1 MARGVL
7 IALLIGVA
15 AADAVAARL
24 KTDATLH
31 ARPSASSE
39 AVGQVPAGTRV
50 DVLSESGGWH
60 EVSSPVGRGFVR
72 NDQLVLGES
81 GEKTTKV
88 AEKKPD
94 EKKPDDKPKAAD
106 EKKPEEKK
114 PDEKK
119 PEEKKV
125 EEKKPEKPAPV
136 EMIRVPAE
144 EWRQLTEEVRL
155 LRERPEPATAADLQR
170 VEQTLTQAISAVGEK
185 AAAPAAPVVPVD
197 PPLPDTSLESVLA
210 VSPVLLIV
218 GGIIGWVAGRVTQ
231 RRRDNRNRIRV

>member
-7 IALLIGVA
+7 VALLISVA

-50 DVLSESGGWH
+50 EVLSESGGWH

-72 NDQLVLGES
+72 DDQLVLGES
-81 GEKTTKV
+81 GEKVTKV

-94 EKKPDDKPKAAD
+94 EKKPDDKPKAEEKKAED
-106 EKKPEEKK
+106 KKPEEKK
-114 PDEKK
+114 A
-119 PEEKKV
+119 
-125 EEKKPEKPAPV
+125 EKPAEKPAAV
-136 EMIRVPAE
+136 ETIRVPAE

-155 LRERPEPATAADLQR
+155 LRERPEPATVADLQR
-170 VEQTLTQAISAVGEK
+170 VEQTLTQAITAVGEK
-185 AAAPAAPVVPVD
+185 AAAPAAPVVPTE

-210 VSPVLLIV
+210 VSPVLLIL
-218 GGIIGWVAGRVTQ
+218 GGIIGWVVGRVTQ
-231 RRRDNRNRIRV
+231 RRRDSRNRIRV

>member
-81 GEKTTKV
+81 GEKVTKV

-94 EKKPDDKPKAAD
+94 EKKPDDKPKAEEKKAED
-106 EKKPEEKK
+106 KKPEEKK
-114 PDEKK
+114 A
-119 PEEKKV
+119 
-125 EEKKPEKPAPV
+125 EKPAEKPAAV
-136 EMIRVPAE
+136 ETIRVPAE

-155 LRERPEPATAADLQR
+155 LRERPEPATVADLQR
-170 VEQTLTQAISAVGEK
+170 VEQTLTQAITAVGEK

-210 VSPVLLIV
+210 VSPVLLIL
-218 GGIIGWVAGRVTQ
+218 GGIIGWVVGRVTQ

>member
-7 IALLIGVA
+7 IALLISVA

-50 DVLSESGGWH
+50 EVLSESGGWH
-60 EVSSPVGRGFVR
+60 EVDSPVGRGFVR
-72 NDQLVLGES
+72 SDQLVLGES
-81 GEKTTKV
+81 GEKTATT

-94 EKKPDDKPKAAD
+94 EKKPT
-106 EKKPEEKK
+106 
-114 PDEKK
+114 
-119 PEEKKV
+119 EKKV
-125 EEKKPEKPAPV
+125 EEKKPEEKKPEEKKPEKPAAV
-136 EMIRVPAE
+136 ETIRVPAE

-170 VEQTLTQAISAVGEK
+170 VEQTLTQAITTVGEK
-185 AAAPAAPVVPVD
+185 AAAPAPPVVPTD

>member
-1 MARGVL
+1 MARGVVV
-7 IALLIGVA
+7 ALLIGVA

-50 DVLSESGGWH
+50 EVLSESGGWH
-60 EVSSPVGRGFVR
+60 EVNSPVGRGFVR

-94 EKKPDDKPKAAD
+94 DKPKATEETKPE

-119 PEEKKV
+119 ADER
-125 EEKKPEKPAPV
+125 KPAEKPAAV
-136 EMIRVPAE
+136 DTIRVPAE
-144 EWRQLTEEVRL
+144 EWRQLTDEVRL
-155 LRERPEPATAADLQR
+155 LRERPEPVTAADLQR
-170 VEQTLTQAISAVGEK
+170 VEQTLTQAITAVGEK
-185 AAAPAAPVVPVD
+185 AAAPAAPVVPAD
-197 PPLPDTSLESVLA
+197 PQLPDTSLESVLA
-210 VSPVLLIV
+210 VSPVLLIL

>member
-1 MARGVL
+1 MARGVVV
-7 IALLIGVA
+7 ALLIGVA

-50 DVLSESGGWH
+50 EVLSESGGWH
-60 EVSSPVGRGFVR
+60 EVNSPVGRGFVR

-81 GEKTTKV
+81 GEKSTKV

-94 EKKPDDKPKAAD
+94 EKKPDDKAKATE
-106 EKKPEEKK
+106 EKKPEESK

-119 PEEKKV
+119 A
-125 EEKKPEKPAPV
+125 EEKKPAEKPAAG
-136 EMIRVPAE
+136 ETIRVPAE
-144 EWRQLTEEVRL
+144 EWRQLTDEVRL

-170 VEQTLTQAISAVGEK
+170 VEQTLTQAITAVGEK
-185 AAAPAAPVVPVD
+185 AAAPAAPVVPAD
-197 PPLPDTSLESVLA
+197 TQLPDTSLESVLA
-210 VSPVLLIV
+210 VSPVLLIL

>member
-7 IALLIGVA
+7 IALLCVA
-15 AADAVAARL
+15 GADAVAARL

-50 DVLSESGGWH
+50 EVLSESGGWH
-60 EVSSPVGRGFVR
+60 EVNSPVGRGFVR

-81 GEKTTKV
+81 GEKAPRV
-88 AEKKPD
+88 AEKRPD
-94 EKKPDDKPKAAD
+94 EKKPAEQKKTD
-106 EKKPEEKK
+106 EKKPA
-114 PDEKK
+114 
-119 PEEKKV
+119 
-125 EEKKPEKPAPV
+125 EKPAAV
-136 EMIRVPAE
+136 EMVRVPAE
-144 EWRQLTEEVRL
+144 EFRQLTDEVRQ

-170 VEQTLTQAISAVGEK
+170 VEETLTQAV
-185 AAAPAAPVVPVD
+185 AALAERVTAPAVPAAPVD

-218 GGIIGWVAGRVTQ
+218 GGIIGWVAGRITQ
-231 RRRDNRNRIRV
+231 RRRDNRTRIRV